1 MLKYTLE
8 EIQTKVL
15 EEISQ
20 RHKDLI
26 EDSIANTDNT
36 SLVVYWNDMYTTFE
50 NMSIIF
56 SDLIELEN
64 E

>member
-36 SLVVYWNDMYTTFE
+36 SLVVY
-50 NMSIIF
+50 
-56 SDLIELEN
+56 
-64 E
+64 